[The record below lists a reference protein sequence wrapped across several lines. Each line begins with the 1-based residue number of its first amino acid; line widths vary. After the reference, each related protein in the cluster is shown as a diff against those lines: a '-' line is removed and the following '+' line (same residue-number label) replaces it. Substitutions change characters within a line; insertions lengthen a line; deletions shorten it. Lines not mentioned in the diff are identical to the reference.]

1 MGIGEP
7 TADGHGVL
15 RVEDVG
21 CGRVVDDDGVFEIAA
36 DLGQVLDVVSLVIVA
51 AFTEKPMVNNIVDVK
66 LIEKRIAV
74 LFNPS

>member
-36 DLGQVLDVVSLVIVA
+36 DLGQVLDVVPLVVVT
-51 AFTEKPMVNNIVDVK
+51 AFTEKPMVDNVVDVK
-66 LIEKRIAV
+66 LVEKRIAV